1 MDGDELSRTFCGSTV
16 YAAPEILASSEDY
29 NAFYS
34 DVWSCGI
41 NQRKVRIHSLTHE
54 RKCRKHLAGKQIRIL
69 ILYHLYSVLIV
80 QLYRGPNG
88 PSEQP
93 SFKLKV
99 YLGFLGQARLA
110 SEQTKLRKIEK
121 VLVANRG
128 EIAIR
133 IFRACTELNI
143 DTVAIYAE
151 QDKQPA
157 HRNCFK

>member
-1 MDGDELSRTFCGSTV
+1 MQKTFSGKTNKDFDTV
-16 YAAPEILASSEDY
+16 SFIQ
-29 NAFYS
+29 
-34 DVWSCGI
+34 CI
-41 NQRKVRIHSLTHE
+41 NSATQPRSKRP
-54 RKCRKHLAGKQIRIL
+54 
-69 ILYHLYSVLIV
+69 V
-80 QLYRGPNG
+80 QL
-88 PSEQP
+88 

-99 YLGFLGQARLA
+99 YRGFLGQVRLA